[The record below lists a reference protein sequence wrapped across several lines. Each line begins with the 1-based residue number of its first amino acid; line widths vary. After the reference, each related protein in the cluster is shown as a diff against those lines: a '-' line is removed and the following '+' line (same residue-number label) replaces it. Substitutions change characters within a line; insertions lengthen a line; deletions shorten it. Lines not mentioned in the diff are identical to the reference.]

1 MKFLRALSP
10 TPFVC
15 LGSRILEKS
24 SWGRLELKLGFHIDL
39 AACKIVWHSILVV
52 GDISHPIIRVDI
64 VYAEEIQAVNAE
76 PYIAEWILLVPAAE
90 YGSCPAIGRRG

>member
-10 TPFVC
+10 TPFCVFR
-15 LGSRILEKS
+15 LPYMREKLV
-24 SWGRLELKLGFHIDL
+24 GRLELKLGFHIDL

-90 YGSCPAIGRRG
+90 HGRGPAIGRRG

>member
-10 TPFVC
+10 HSFCVFR
-15 LGSRILEKS
+15 LQYMREELV
-24 SWGRLELKLGFHIDL
+24 GRLELKLGFHIDL

-90 YGSCPAIGRRG
+90 HGRCHAIGRCG